1 MSGEP
6 AKAGDSPTAIED
18 EFEQAIA
25 RFTGS
30 EFIRF
35 FLLGLA
41 PQALCFRLLRRLY
54 RTFRESLFSLV
65 MRLDVIVPTYNRQD
79 LLPSALESLF
89 AAEIP
94 SGLEVTVTVVDNNST
109 DGTRGVIESFQK
121 RFGERIRYCFEAQQ
135 GRSHALNAGITA
147 TNGDLIGIIDDD
159 EEIDANWYKTAF
171 EAFKDSELDFIGGPY
186 VPRWSMLPPEWMPSN
201 YGSVVG
207 AVDGGDK
214 QVPFDHNYPGILMGG
229 NAIFRRSV
237 LMKVGLYKTWLGRT
251 DKGLLS
257 GEDEELYGRLL
268 ASGAKGM
275 YLPNLKIYHYVVP
288 ERLTKNIFAVGV
300 FGVASRS
307 VYSKERA
314 NRSVRIFSEYRAG
327 ITAALHVV

>member
-1 MSGEP
+1 
-6 AKAGDSPTAIED
+6 
-18 EFEQAIA
+18 
-25 RFTGS
+25 
-30 EFIRF
+30 
-35 FLLGLA
+35 
-41 PQALCFRLLRRLY
+41 
-54 RTFRESLFSLV
+54 

-94 SGLEVTVTVVDNNST
+94 PGLEVTVTVVDNNST

-121 RFGERIRYCFEAQQ
+121 RFGERIRYCFESQQ

-147 TNGDLIGIIDDD
+147 TTGDLIGIIDDD

-186 VPRWSMLPPEWMPSN
+186 VPQWSIPPPEWMPSN

-207 AVDGGDK
+207 SVDGGDRA
-214 QVPFDHNYPGILMGG
+214 VPFDHDYPGILMGG
-229 NAIFRRSV
+229 NAILRRAVFS
-237 LMKVGLYKTWLGRT
+237 KVGLYTTWLGRT

-257 GEDEELYGRLL
+257 GEDEELYSRLL

-275 YLPNLKIYHYVVP
+275 YLPNLKIYHHVVP
-288 ERLTKNIFAVGV
+288 ERLTKKYFRSWCFWRGVSLGLLERTRRQECAYFLGVPRWHYRSAARGLLSGLTGTFMNSKKASEKFA
-300 FGVASRS
+300 
-307 VYSKERA
+307 
-314 NRSVRIFSEYRAG
+314 SEL
-327 ITAALHVV
+327 ALWDFLGLFYGRHFRRG